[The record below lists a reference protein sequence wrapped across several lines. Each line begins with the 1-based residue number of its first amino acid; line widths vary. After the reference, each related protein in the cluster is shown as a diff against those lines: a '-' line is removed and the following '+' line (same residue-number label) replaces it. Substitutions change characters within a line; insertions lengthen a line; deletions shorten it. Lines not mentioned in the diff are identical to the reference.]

1 MFKIKKCIKD
11 VKDYAEKNYSESK
24 AKKKLFKNL
33 MKLKKL

>member
-33 MKLKKL
+33 TKLIK